1 MGIKAVPVTVEV
13 HDLEVDHRIYDGLG
27 GERWL
32 DISIRN
38 HAATREGM
46 KLVCAVYVDGSKE
59 PYYINL
65 PYYAN
70 IQRAAKFEQEYSLSY
85 LNKVPANLLKIDKSF
100 VDTAIKDKA
109 TNIITES
116 VVDMVNKLGLETIAE
131 GVEDQNQYEFLKKI
145 NCDIVQGFL
154 MGKPMSRADF
164 EKLFVGQIT

>member
-1 MGIKAVPVTVEV
+1 MTYTHGVKPQCIELELTESIFLEDRDMAVRKIGM
-13 HDLEVDHRIYDGLG
+13 LRKLG
-27 GERWL
+27 FRVSL
-32 DISIRN
+32 DDFGTGFS
-38 HAATREGM
+38 
-46 KLVCAVYVDGSKE
+46 
-59 PYYINL
+59 
-65 PYYAN
+65 
-70 IQRAAKFEQEYSLSY
+70 SLSY
-85 LNKVPANLLKIDKSF
+85 LKDLPIDTLKIDKSF

-131 GVEDQNQYEFLKKI
+131 GVEDQSQYEFLKRI